1 MRHTGHYI
9 SNGTAKDEPIMFPNP
24 LFRDRTHA
32 GEELAKVVIDQIT
45 ADSLGAMSPLVYTL
59 PRGGLPVAEPIAR
72 RLACPLS
79 VIVAKK
85 ITQPDNPELALGAVT
100 ADGYVIWSNRRPSKF
115 WERHSILRDA
125 QEKAY
130 SQWQE
135 FAAYCPPNSVKD
147 NLIIVVDDG
156 IATGMTMVAAIKALR
171 SQQPGAIW
179 ICVPLAPVELVNSL
193 QRLCDRLIILAT
205 PEVFL
210 SVSRFYQEFDQVE
223 TTRAIACLQRQTE
236 WLS

>member
-1 MRHTGHYI
+1 
-9 SNGTAKDEPIMFPNP
+9 MFPNP
-24 LFRDRTHA
+24 LFRDRAHA
-32 GEELAKVVIDQIT
+32 GEELAKVIIANIQ
-45 ADSLGAMSPLVYTL
+45 SNSMGAMGMLVYAL

-72 RLACPLS
+72 CLGCPLS

-115 WERHSILRDA
+115 SEQHSILRYA
-125 QEKAY
+125 QTQA
-130 SQWQE
+130 SGQWQD
-135 FAAYCPPNSVKD
+135 FAAYCPSTSIKG

-156 IATGMTMVAAIKALR
+156 IATGMTMAAAIKALR
-171 SQQPGAIW
+171 SQKPGAIW
-179 ICVPLAPVELVNSL
+179 ICVPLAPLDLVDSL
-193 QRLCDRLIILAT
+193 KKLCDRLIILET

-210 SVSRFYQEFDQVE
+210 SVSRFYQEFSQVE
-223 TTRAIACLQRQTE
+223 TATAIACLQQQTE